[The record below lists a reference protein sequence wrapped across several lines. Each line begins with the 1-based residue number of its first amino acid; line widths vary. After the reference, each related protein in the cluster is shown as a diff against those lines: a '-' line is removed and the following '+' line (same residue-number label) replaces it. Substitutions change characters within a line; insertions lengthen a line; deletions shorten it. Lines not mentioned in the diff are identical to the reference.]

1 MSHPVTPGP
10 REAHVPPTR
19 SQCAPRAPRS
29 YGAVFQILHMPYGIR
44 NSESQNRESGNSE
57 KQQIMVRSDA
67 FEANPRKH
75 WSECGPQISSLIQR
89 FPLDDKDHGAVGC
102 AP

>member
-19 SQCAPRAPRS
+19 SPCAPPRPPIS
-29 YGAVFQILHMPYGIR
+29 WCGIPGFPYAIR
-44 NSESQNRESGNSE
+44 NSEFGIPESGIGNSE
-57 KQQIMVRSDA
+57 KRQIMVRSDA

-75 WSECGPQISSLIQR
+75 WSECGSQISSLIQR
-89 FPLDDKDHGAVGC
+89 FPLDDVNHGAVGC